1 MPSQI
6 KCASFSVMRKES
18 HVSVEG
24 RSETTVPEFNY
35 GQSFYCKR
43 RKTKR
48 KTIDSIHV
56 GGPWVAQWVEL
67 RECLRLEPG
76 RPPT

>member
-6 KCASFSVMRKES
+6 KWASFSVMRKES

-24 RSETTVPEFNY
+24 RSETTVPEFNI

-43 RKTKR
+43 RKMRR
-48 KTIDSIHV
+48 KTIESIQV
-56 GGPWVAQWVEL
+56 GGPWVAQWVE
-67 RECLRLEPG
+67 R
-76 RPPT
+76 